1 MYHIHVYRDLK
12 IILISSFIP
21 FLFRKVISKF
31 YVCNKGTRRYQV
43 HTTTARSTS
52 TPPTHLD
59 SFVLYHL
66 LLFTIVHC
74 FHRRL
79 QKKKVLGFL
88 LFLCNHVTQITIAT
102 SVTFHTNA
110 TTKTF

>member
-1 MYHIHVYRDLK
+1 MCV
-12 IILISSFIP
+12 
-21 FLFRKVISKF
+21 
-31 YVCNKGTRRYQV
+31 TRAPDTVPGAHHHCQIYQY
-43 HTTTARSTS
+43 
-52 TPPTHLD
+52 TPPHLD
-59 SFVLYHL
+59 SFVLIHV